1 MRYTDE
7 EVIFKYIDNNYSI
20 NKTSEELGMSW
31 NTVKKILNDNDIESV
46 NIQDNKSVDVG
57 RKVGELSIKKRLENK
72 FYPSGSQDKQFL
84 CECICGTEVVVMG
97 SELRKGKKTHCGC
110 KSEKKKSYIVTNI
123 PELFPREPITIV
135 KIGIPKSNGKY
146 KIGDT
151 KDKLTI
157 LMKKS
162 EGDYVDSSDELFVE
176 CECGMMSKMMYDEFI
191 NSTCC
196 GCDNNG

>member
-1 MRYTDE
+1 MRYTEE

-20 NKTSEELGMSW
+20 NKTSEDLHMSW
-31 NTVKKILNDNDIESV
+31 NTIRKILKNNDIEIV
-46 NIQDNKSVDVG
+46 NVQDNKSVNVG
-57 RKVGELSIKKRLENK
+57 LKVGDLSIKQRLENK

-84 CECICGTEVVVMG
+84 CECVCGTEVVVAG
-97 SELRKGKKTHCGC
+97 LQLRSGKRTHCGC
-110 KSEKKKSYIVTNI
+110 KNKVKKSYIVTNI
-123 PELFPREPITIV
+123 PSLFPNEPIATIKV
-135 KIGIPKSNGKY
+135 NTPKSNGNY
-146 KIGDT
+146 KVGDT

-162 EGDYVDSSDELFVE
+162 EGEYVDSTDELFVE
-176 CECGMMSKMMYDEFI
+176 CECGVMSKMMYDEFI

>member
-7 EVIFKYIDNNYSI
+7 EVIFKYIDNNYSM
-20 NKTSEELGMSW
+20 NKTGEDLQMSP
-31 NTVKKILNDNDIESV
+31 NTIRKILVNNDIEIINPIV
-46 NIQDNKSVDVG
+46 NKSVDVG
-57 RKVGELSIKKRLENK
+57 RTVGDLKILERLENK
-72 FYPSGSQDKQFL
+72 FYPNGSQDKQFL
-84 CECICGTEVVVMG
+84 CKCVCG
-97 SELRKGKKTHCGC
+97 SETVIASLQLRCGKKTHCGC
-110 KSEKKKSYIVTNI
+110 KGKRKKSYIVTNI
-123 PELFPREPITIV
+123 PSLFPQEPIATI
-135 KIGIPKSNGKY
+135 KIGVPKSNGKF
-146 KIGDT
+146 KVGDT

-162 EGDYVDSSDELFVE
+162 EGEQIDTTDELFVE

>member
-20 NKTSEELGMSW
+20 NKTRDELNIGY
-31 NTVKKILNDNDIESV
+31 NTIVKILKNNDIEII
-46 NIQDNKSVDVG
+46 NPQTNKKVDVG
-57 RKVGELSIKKRLENK
+57 LKVSDLLILERLENK
-72 FYPSGSQDKQFL
+72 IYPNGSQDKQFL
-84 CECICGTEVVVMG
+84 CECECGNRVVIAG
-97 SELRKGKKTHCGC
+97 LRLRSGQKTHCGC
-110 KSEKKKSYIVTNI
+110 KNKVRRKERGDI
-123 PELFPREPITIV
+123 PTLFPIETNVGIV
-135 KIGIPKSNGKY
+135 KSSGKY
-146 KIGDT
+146 KIGST

-176 CECGMMSKMMYDEFI
+176 CECGMMSKMMYDEFVS
-191 NSTCC
+191 STCC